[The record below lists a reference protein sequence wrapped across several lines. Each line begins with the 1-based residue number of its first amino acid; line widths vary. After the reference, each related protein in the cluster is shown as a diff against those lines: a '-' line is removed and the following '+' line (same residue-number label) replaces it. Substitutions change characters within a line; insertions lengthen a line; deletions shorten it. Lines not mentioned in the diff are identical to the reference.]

1 MYNTTAGNLG
11 GKCGYFFAGL
21 SIICIFV
28 VYFFVPETFGRSY
41 AELDEIF
48 EEGISARQSST
59 YVCKGA
65 ITHSAAAPEKGNVT
79 LAEEAV

>member
-28 VYFFVPETFGRSY
+28 VYFFVPETFGRTY

-48 EEGISARQSST
+48 EEGISARKSSA

-65 ITHSAAAPEKGNVT
+65 ITHSAAAPEKGNET
-79 LAEEAV
+79 LEEAV

>member
-28 VYFFVPETFGRSY
+28 VYFFVPETFGRTY

-48 EEGISARQSST
+48 
-59 YVCKGA
+59 VCKGA